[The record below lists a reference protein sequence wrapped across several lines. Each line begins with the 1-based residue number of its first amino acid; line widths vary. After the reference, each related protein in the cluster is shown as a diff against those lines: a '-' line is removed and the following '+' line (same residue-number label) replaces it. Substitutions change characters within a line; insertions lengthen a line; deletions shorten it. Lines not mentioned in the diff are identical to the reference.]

1 LSTIAVA
8 ARLLRLTLPGEGR
21 RMLPGVLLLFA
32 ATGVGLL
39 QPWPLKLVVDS
50 VLGDIPAPWP
60 LTSRSPTTLLPLLCL
75 AIVLLQ
81 LVVGALTTLSTN
93 VLVALGLRL
102 VFKLRCILFEHVQK
116 LSLAFHDATSVGDS
130 LYRVTWD
137 SYAVQTLV
145 NSAIVPA
152 LTASLT
158 LAGIGAVMLT
168 RDWTLTLAAGAIAVP
183 LFLLIR
189 RLDSPLT
196 AHSLEVHAR
205 ESDVSTRVQETL
217 TGIRAVQ
224 AFGREAYEHA
234 RFQRDAEQSLRANL
248 RLTVLQTASQALVGL
263 LVAAGTASVVWIAA
277 RRALEGRLTAGD
289 VVLIVGYVVMLY
301 RPLETLAYIAVAVQG
316 GAAGARRVFAVL
328 DATPDVA
335 DAPSAVVLPRRANGH
350 IVLERVW
357 FAYRSGEPV
366 LHDVSLEIRP
376 GETIA
381 LVGGSGAGK
390 STLASLLL
398 RFYDP
403 TVGRIILDGQDVR
416 RLTLRSLREQ
426 VAVVLQEP
434 VLFAASIRENI
445 AYGRPEASREDIE
458 AAARAAGA
466 HEFIAALP
474 EGYDAR
480 IGERGA
486 TLSGGQRQRLAIAR
500 AFVKDAPVL
509 VLDEPTSALDAE
521 TERALVDVLG
531 RLMKDRTTLII
542 AHRLSTI
549 RGADR
554 IAVLNDGLLAETGT
568 HAELLARSGAYARL
582 HALQFGPAPAG
593 RN

>member
-1 LSTIAVA
+1 
-8 ARLLRLTLPGEGR
+8 
-21 RMLPGVLLLFA
+21 MLPGALLFLA
-32 ATGVGLL
+32 ATALGLL

-50 VLGDIPAPWP
+50 VLGPIPAPGP
-60 LTSRSPTTLLPLLCL
+60 LASQPPVTLLAILCF

-93 VLVALGLRL
+93 LLVGLGLRL

-116 LSLAFHDATSVGDS
+116 LSLAFHDTTSVGDS

-137 SYAVQTLV
+137 SYAPQALV
-145 NSAIVPA
+145 NSAIIPA
-152 LTASLT
+152 LSASLT

-168 RDWTLTLAAGAIAVP
+168 RDWALTMAAAAVAVP

-189 RLDSPLT
+189 RLDRPLT
-196 AHSLEVHAR
+196 AHSLELRAR

-217 TGIRAVQ
+217 SSIRAVQ

-234 RFQRDAEQSLRANL
+234 RFQHQARQSLRASL
-248 RLTVLQTASQALVGL
+248 RLTVLQTASQAVVGL
-263 LVAAGTASVVWIAA
+263 LMAVGTAAVVWIAT
-277 RRALEGRLTAGD
+277 RRALDGRLTAGD
-289 VVLIVGYVVMLY
+289 VVLLVGYVVMLY
-301 RPLETLAYIAVAVQG
+301 KPLETLASIAVAVQG
-316 GAAGARRVFAVL
+316 GMAGSRRVFAVL
-328 DATPDVA
+328 DATPDIA
-335 DAPSAVVLPRRANGH
+335 DAPDAVALPRRAAGQ

-357 FAYRSGEPV
+357 FAYRGGEPV
-366 LHDVSLEIRP
+366 LRDVSLAIRP
-376 GETIA
+376 GQALA

-403 TVGRIILDGQDVR
+403 TAGRILLDGQDVR

-445 AYGRPEASREDIE
+445 AYGRPEASREEIE

-466 HEFIAALP
+466 HEFVTALP
-474 EGYDAR
+474 QGYDTR
-480 IGERGA
+480 IGERGT

-521 TERALVDVLG
+521 TERALVDVLE
-531 RLMKDRTTLII
+531 RLMKHRTTMII

-554 IAVLNDGLLAETGT
+554 IAVLSDGALVETGT
-568 HAELLARSGAYARL
+568 HAELLARSATYARL
-582 HALQFGPAPAG
+582 YSLQFGMTPA
-593 RN
+593 RRS

>member
-1 LSTIAVA
+1 VA
-8 ARLLRLTLPGEGR
+8 ARLLRLTLPREGR
-21 RMLPGVLLLFA
+21 RMLPGIFLLLT
-32 ATGVGLL
+32 ATVVGLL

-50 VLGDIPAPWP
+50 VLGDVPAPGP
-60 LTSRSPTTLLPLLCL
+60 LASRSPSVLLALLCL
-75 AIVLLQ
+75 AVVLLQ
-81 LVVGALTTLSTN
+81 LIVGALTTLSTN

-102 VFKLRCILFEHVQK
+102 VFKLRCILFEHIQK

-137 SYAVQTLV
+137 SYAAQTLL

-158 LAGIGAVMLT
+158 LVGIGAVMLT
-168 RDWTLTLAAGAIAVP
+168 RDWALTLAAAAIAVP
-183 LFLLIR
+183 LFFLIR
-189 RLDSPLT
+189 RLDRPLT

-217 TGIRAVQ
+217 IGIRAVQ

-234 RFQRDAEQSLRANL
+234 RFQRDAEQSLRASL

-263 LVAAGTASVVWIAA
+263 LMAAGTAAVVWIAA
-277 RRALEGRLTAGD
+277 RQALDGRLTAGD
-289 VVLIVGYVVMLY
+289 VVLLVGYVVMLY
-301 RPLETLAYIAVAVQG
+301 KPLETLAYIAVAVQG
-316 GAAGARRVFAVL
+316 GAAGARRVFTLL
-328 DATPDVA
+328 DAIPDVA
-335 DAPSAVVLPRRANGH
+335 DAPGAIALPRRADGH
-350 IVLERVW
+350 IVLDRVW
-357 FAYRSGEPV
+357 FAYRAGEPV
-366 LHDVSLEIRP
+366 LRDVSLEIRP

-390 STLASLLL
+390 STLASLFL

-403 TVGRIILDGQDVR
+403 TAGRIILDGHDVR
-416 RLTLRSLREQ
+416 RLTLRSLRDQ

-445 AYGRPEASREDIE
+445 AYGRPDASPEDIE

-474 EGYDAR
+474 AGYDAR

-521 TERALVDVLG
+521 TERTLVDVLG

-554 IAVLNDGLLAETGT
+554 IAVLSDGVLAETGT
-568 HAELLARSGAYARL
+568 HAELLARSAAYARL
-582 HALQFGPAPAG
+582 HSLQFGTAVAG
-593 RN
+593 RT

>member
-1 LSTIAVA
+1 
-8 ARLLRLTLPGEGR
+8 
-21 RMLPGVLLLFA
+21 MLPGIFLLLT
-32 ATGVGLL
+32 ATVVGLL

-50 VLGDIPAPWP
+50 VLGDVPAPGP
-60 LTSRSPTTLLPLLCL
+60 LASRSPSVLLALLCL
-75 AIVLLQ
+75 ALVLLQ
-81 LVVGALTTLSTN
+81 LIVGALTTLSTN

-102 VFKLRCILFEHVQK
+102 VFKLRCILFEHIQK

-137 SYAVQTLV
+137 SYAAQTLL

-158 LAGIGAVMLT
+158 LVGIGGVMLT
-168 RDWTLTLAAGAIAVP
+168 RDWALTLAAAAIAVP
-183 LFLLIR
+183 LFFLIR
-189 RLDSPLT
+189 RLDRPLT

-234 RFQRDAEQSLRANL
+234 RFQRDAEQSLRASL

-263 LVAAGTASVVWIAA
+263 LMAAGTAAVVWIAA
-277 RRALEGRLTAGD
+277 RQALDGRLTAGD
-289 VVLIVGYVVMLY
+289 VVLLVGYVVMLY
-301 RPLETLAYIAVAVQG
+301 KPLETLAYIAVAVQG
-316 GAAGARRVFAVL
+316 GAAGARRVFTLL
-328 DATPDVA
+328 DAIPDVA
-335 DAPSAVVLPRRANGH
+335 DAPGAIALPRRADGH
-350 IVLERVW
+350 IVLDRVW
-357 FAYRSGEPV
+357 FAYRAGEPV
-366 LHDVSLEIRP
+366 LRDVSLEIRP

-403 TVGRIILDGQDVR
+403 TAGRIILDGHDVR
-416 RLTLRSLREQ
+416 RLTLRSLRDQ

-445 AYGRPEASREDIE
+445 AYGRPDASPEDIE

-474 EGYDAR
+474 AGYDAR

-521 TERALVDVLG
+521 TERTLVDVLG

-554 IAVLNDGLLAETGT
+554 IAVLSDGVLAETGT
-568 HAELLARSGAYARL
+568 HAELLARSAAYARL
-582 HALQFGPAPAG
+582 HSLQFGTAVAG
-593 RN
+593 RT

>member
-1 LSTIAVA
+1 
-8 ARLLRLTLPGEGR
+8 
-21 RMLPGVLLLFA
+21 MLPGILLLLG

-50 VLGDIPAPWP
+50 VLGDVPAPGR
-60 LTSRSPTTLLPLLCL
+60 LAFQSTSTVLALVCV

-81 LVVGALTTLSTN
+81 LTVGALTTLSTN

-102 VFKLRCILFEHVQK
+102 VFKLRCILFEHIQK

-137 SYAVQTLV
+137 SYAAQTLV

-158 LAGIGAVMLT
+158 LVGIGGVMLT
-168 RDWTLTLAAGAIAVP
+168 RDWALTLAAAAIAVP
-183 LFLLIR
+183 LFFLIR
-189 RLDSPLT
+189 RLDRPLT

-263 LVAAGTASVVWIAA
+263 LMAAGTAAVVWIAA
-277 RRALEGRLTAGD
+277 RQALDGRLTAGD
-289 VVLIVGYVVMLY
+289 VVLLVGYVVMLY
-301 RPLETLAYIAVAVQG
+301 KPLETLAYIAVAVQG
-316 GAAGARRVFAVL
+316 GAAGARRVFTLL
-328 DATPDVA
+328 DAIPDVA
-335 DAPSAVVLPRRANGH
+335 DAPGAIALPRRADGH
-350 IVLERVW
+350 IVLDRVW
-357 FAYRSGEPV
+357 FAYRTGEPV
-366 LHDVSLEIRP
+366 LRDVSLEIRP

-403 TVGRIILDGQDVR
+403 TAGRIILDGHDVR

-445 AYGRPEASREDIE
+445 AYGRPDASAEDIE

-474 EGYDAR
+474 AGYDAR

-521 TERALVDVLG
+521 TERTLVDVLG

-554 IAVLNDGLLAETGT
+554 IAVLSDGVLAETGT
-568 HAELLARSGAYARL
+568 HAELLARSAAYARL
-582 HALQFGPAPAG
+582 HSLQFGTAVAG
-593 RN
+593 RT